1 MAGNV
6 FFFPLKLERNKKSGE
21 KERNKSSRFA
31 AHVSISLDNFASTWF
46 RRKAN
51 FIFVV
56 SPPLL
61 GPFFSFPQ
69 RSNFSFEVRSPKT
82 MYLLKPYL
90 TCVGMLLVVAS
101 YFMMFHP
108 TEAVLKYLQV
118 VSSTKE
124 EAASWSKA
132 FLVES
137 TRSSMWQSPI
147 FPMIIHLVQA
157 GG

>member
-1 MAGNV
+1 
-6 FFFPLKLERNKKSGE
+6 
-21 KERNKSSRFA
+21 
-31 AHVSISLDNFASTWF
+31 
-46 RRKAN
+46 
-51 FIFVV
+51 
-56 SPPLL
+56 
-61 GPFFSFPQ
+61 
-69 RSNFSFEVRSPKT
+69 